1 MDFRQASP
9 RKEAPKKVTKRK
21 SAGVDEIQ
29 GQINFSAKPKKSNP
43 VSRQRSAQMIQ
54 KETEDFDHSPWGDTD
69 DDYAPEDDP
78 IEGGQSDG
86 DATDV
91 DGDVPLQVA
100 KRRRTMSGAGGGAK
114 NAGGSAVHRDVVDVA
129 SASEISR
136 GDSVSPTEWA
146 YKQLKETYKRVSS
159 DSCHQMVEINIAN
172 LSRLVIEIRLLLR
185 LTM

>member
-9 RKEAPKKVTKRK
+9 RKEAPKKVSKRK

-29 GQINFSAKPKKSNP
+29 GQINFSAKTKKSNP
-43 VSRQRSAQMIQ
+43 ISRQRSAQLIQ

-78 IEGGQSDG
+78 IDGGQSDGDG

-100 KRRRTMSGAGGGAK
+100 KRRRTMSGAVAGNREQ
-114 NAGGSAVHRDVVDVA
+114 NAGRNVMHGDVVDLA
-129 SASEISR
+129 SASDIGR

-146 YKQLKETYKRVSS
+146 YKQLKETYKRVSYTV
-159 DSCHQMVEINIAN
+159 CHW
-172 LSRLVIEIRLLLR
+172 SPW
-185 LTM
+185 